1 MNCRLNICKEKAR
14 NIRNLKSKMK
24 MENRT
29 EISSL
34 GEFGLIDH
42 LTQNIELQNASSI
55 VGVGDD
61 AAVIDHFGKQTVV
74 TTDLL
79 IEGVHFDLMYTPLK
93 HLGYK
98 SVIVNLSDVYAM
110 NATPTQ
116 ITMSIGISNRFG
128 VEALDEFYE
137 GVYAA
142 CEKYGVD
149 LVGGDTASSQKGF
162 IISVT
167 AIGEV
172 TPDKFVKRSTAQKGD
187 LLCVSG
193 DLGAAYLGLLFLER
207 EKKIFLESP
216 SVQPDLEGESY
227 VVGRLL
233 KPEARKNI
241 IDFLAEH
248 SIIPTSMMDISDGL
262 SSEIIHICKQSNLGC
277 VLYEEKIPV
286 AEATKN
292 AAFKFEIDPT
302 ACALSGG
309 EDYELL
315 FTIHQSDYEKIVLSE
330 EISVIGHMTD
340 AAEGAKII
348 TKGNNE
354 FPITAQG
361 WDAIEEKLNS
371 SMKIL
376 FNMQCVREDWQ
387 LAPDSHRDGNW
398 QTANS
403 YSFGKGFFF
412 LPIVYCLLSIAY
424 LQFLFRI

>member
-1 MNCRLNICKEKAR
+1 
-14 NIRNLKSKMK
+14 
-24 MENRT
+24 MESRT

-34 GEFGLIDH
+34 GEFGLIEH
-42 LTQNIELQNASSI
+42 LTRNIELQNASSI

-61 AAVIDHFGKQTVV
+61 AAIIDHFGKQTVI

-79 IEGVHFDLMYTPLK
+79 IEGVHFDLTYTPLK

-116 ITMSIGISNRFG
+116 ITMSVGISNRFSL
-128 VEALDEFYE
+128 EAIDEFYE

-149 LVGGDTASSQKGF
+149 LIGGDTASSQKGF

-172 TPDKFVKRSTAQKGD
+172 TPEKFVKRSTAQTGD

-193 DLGAAYLGLLFLER
+193 DLGAAYIGLLFLER
-207 EKKIFLESP
+207 EKKIFLENP
-216 SVQPDLEGESY
+216 SIQPDLEGETY

-241 IDFLAEH
+241 IEFFEKQ
-248 SIIPTSMMDISDGL
+248 SIIPTAMMDISDGL
-262 SSEIIHICKQSNLGC
+262 SSEILHICNQSNLGC

-286 AEATKN
+286 AEETKN
-292 AAFKFEIDPT
+292 AAYKFEIDPT

-330 EISVIGHMTD
+330 EISVIGYMTD
-340 AAEGAKII
+340 IAEGSKII
-348 TKGNNE
+348 TKGNNAY
-354 FPITAQG
+354 PITAQG
-361 WDAIEEKLNS
+361 WDALK
-371 SMKIL
+371 K
-376 FNMQCVREDWQ
+376 
-387 LAPDSHRDGNW
+387 
-398 QTANS
+398 
-403 YSFGKGFFF
+403 
-412 LPIVYCLLSIAY
+412 
-424 LQFLFRI
+424 